1 MNSKELQLIIKCGE
15 TSTVQF
21 KECFP
26 NQDSIAAEMVAMSNA
41 RGGMILFGIKDKTG
55 EIIGLSYQEIQQ
67 LNSILANIATNL
79 LRPVIY
85 IQTET
90 VIVDERSLLI
100 AHIAEGDNKPYKDL
114 NGIIW
119 TKQGADKRKVMENS
133 EIMRL
138 FQCSGILYADEQPI
152 PFTSEKDIN
161 GYALDNFIRKEY
173 GREKDSFGIL
183 YTELLHNLH
192 IMKEDRMTLAG
203 LLFFGKDPQQYR
215 PTFVIKAVSF
225 FGNDIGGI
233 NYRDSKDI
241 TGTLPELF
249 EKGMSFLKANLHN
262 IQAGQGFNSIGK
274 LEISEVAL
282 EEILQNAL
290 VHRDYTRN
298 APIRLLIFDNRVE
311 IISPGCLPDGLTV
324 ESIKLGSA
332 VVRNPFIAN
341 FCAKTMPYRGLGSG
355 IIRALQEEPN
365 IKFINEPVGM
375 QFISVIDRIADEGV
389 NKDEGINEGIIEG
402 INEGINELE
411 SLSLTFVEKKPGAKG
426 YEIAEYIQKG
436 AATTERYLRSLK
448 DKELIEYKG
457 SRKTGG
463 YYKK

>member
-1 MNSKELQLIIKCGE
+1 
-15 TSTVQF
+15 
-21 KECFP
+21 
-26 NQDSIAAEMVAMSNA
+26 
-41 RGGMILFGIKDKTG
+41 
-55 EIIGLSYQEIQQ
+55 
-67 LNSILANIATNL
+67 
-79 LRPVIY
+79 
-85 IQTET
+85 
-90 VIVDERSLLI
+90 
-100 AHIAEGDNKPYKDL
+100 
-114 NGIIW
+114 
-119 TKQGADKRKVMENS
+119 MENS

-161 GYALDNFIRKEY
+161 GYAFGQTLSAKEY
-173 GREKDSFGIL
+173 GRRKDSFGIL

-249 EKGMSFLKANLHN
+249 EKGMSFWKQ
-262 IQAGQGFNSIGK
+262 IFIIYRQGQGFNSIGK

-332 VVRNPFIAN
+332 VVRNPFH
-341 FCAKTMPYRGLGSG
+341 C
-355 IIRALQEEPN
+355 
-365 IKFINEPVGM
+365 
-375 QFISVIDRIADEGV
+375 
-389 NKDEGINEGIIEG
+389 
-402 INEGINELE
+402 
-411 SLSLTFVEKKPGAKG
+411 
-426 YEIAEYIQKG
+426 
-436 AATTERYLRSLK
+436 
-448 DKELIEYKG
+448 
-457 SRKTGG
+457 
-463 YYKK
+463 

>member
-1 MNSKELQLIIKCGE
+1 MEKPVRYNSRNA
-15 TSTVQF
+15 
-21 KECFP
+21 FP
-26 NQDSIAAEMVAMSNA
+26 TKNSIAAEMVAMSNA

-183 YTELLHNLH
+183 YTELFTQPSYHERGQNDFGRPAVL
-192 IMKEDRMTLAG
+192 RQTTLSSTVQ
-203 LLFFGKDPQQYR
+203 LLSSKL
-215 PTFVIKAVSF
+215 VSF
-225 FGNDIGGI
+225 FW
-233 NYRDSKDI
+233 
-241 TGTLPELF
+241 
-249 EKGMSFLKANLHN
+249 
-262 IQAGQGFNSIGK
+262 
-274 LEISEVAL
+274 
-282 EEILQNAL
+282 
-290 VHRDYTRN
+290 
-298 APIRLLIFDNRVE
+298 
-311 IISPGCLPDGLTV
+311 
-324 ESIKLGSA
+324 
-332 VVRNPFIAN
+332 
-341 FCAKTMPYRGLGSG
+341 
-355 IIRALQEEPN
+355 
-365 IKFINEPVGM
+365 
-375 QFISVIDRIADEGV
+375 
-389 NKDEGINEGIIEG
+389 
-402 INEGINELE
+402 
-411 SLSLTFVEKKPGAKG
+411 
-426 YEIAEYIQKG
+426 
-436 AATTERYLRSLK
+436 
-448 DKELIEYKG
+448 
-457 SRKTGG
+457 
-463 YYKK
+463 

>member
-1 MNSKELQLIIKCGE
+1 MWRNQYGTIQGMLSQPRQYCRRNG
-15 TSTVQF
+15 SYVQCSWWNDTIRH
-21 KECFP
+21 KRQ
-26 NQDSIAAEMVAMSNA
+26 NGRNHRLV
-41 RGGMILFGIKDKTG
+41 
-55 EIIGLSYQEIQQ
+55 LSGNPATQFY
-67 LNSILANIATNL
+67 LANIATNL

-282 EEILQNAL
+282 EEILQNAWYI
-290 VHRDYTRN
+290 V
-298 APIRLLIFDNRVE
+298 
-311 IISPGCLPDGLTV
+311 
-324 ESIKLGSA
+324 
-332 VVRNPFIAN
+332 
-341 FCAKTMPYRGLGSG
+341 
-355 IIRALQEEPN
+355 IIR
-365 IKFINEPVGM
+365 VM
-375 QFISVIDRIADEGV
+375 HR
-389 NKDEGINEGIIEG
+389 
-402 INEGINELE
+402 
-411 SLSLTFVEKKPGAKG
+411 
-426 YEIAEYIQKG
+426 
-436 AATTERYLRSLK
+436 
-448 DKELIEYKG
+448 
-457 SRKTGG
+457 
-463 YYKK
+463 

>member
-1 MNSKELQLIIKCGE
+1 MDSKELQLIIKCGE

-241 TGTLPELF
+241 TGTNFDPESSQGNNNMSGYF
-249 EKGMSFLKANLHN
+249 ERFSVPNTSSF
-262 IQAGQGFNSIGK
+262 GG
-274 LEISEVAL
+274 
-282 EEILQNAL
+282 
-290 VHRDYTRN
+290 
-298 APIRLLIFDNRVE
+298 
-311 IISPGCLPDGLTV
+311 GLT
-324 ESIKLGSA
+324 I
-332 VVRNPFIAN
+332 N
-341 FCAKTMPYRGLGSG
+341 F
-355 IIRALQEEPN
+355 
-365 IKFINEPVGM
+365 
-375 QFISVIDRIADEGV
+375 
-389 NKDEGINEGIIEG
+389 
-402 INEGINELE
+402 
-411 SLSLTFVEKKPGAKG
+411 
-426 YEIAEYIQKG
+426 
-436 AATTERYLRSLK
+436 
-448 DKELIEYKG
+448 
-457 SRKTGG
+457 
-463 YYKK
+463 

>member
-21 KECFP
+21 KERFS

-41 RGGMILFGIKDKTG
+41 RGGTILFGIKDKTG
-55 EIIGLSYQEIQQ
+55 EITGLSYQEIQH
-67 LNSILANIATNL
+67 LNSTLANIATNL

-90 VIVDERSLLI
+90 IIIEDRSVLL

-114 NGIIW
+114 NGVIW

-138 FQCSGILYADEQPI
+138 FQCSGMLYADEQPI

-161 GYALDNFIRKEY
+161 GYAFDEFIRKEY
-173 GREKDSFGIL
+173 GREKDTFGIP
-183 YTELLHNLH
+183 YTELLQNLN
-192 IMKEDRMTLAG
+192 IIKEGKMTLAG
-203 LLFFGKDPQQYR
+203 LLFFGKNPQQYR

-225 FGNDIGGI
+225 FGNTIAGT

-274 LEISEVAL
+274 LEISEIAL

-298 APIRLLIFDNRVE
+298 APVRLLIFDNRVE

-355 IIRALQEEPN
+355 IIRALKEESN
-365 IKFINEPVGM
+365 LRFVNDTEGM
-375 QFISVIDRIADEGV
+375 QFSSIIERIHNEGV
-389 NKDEGINEGIIEG
+389 NEGINEGVNEG
-402 INEGINELE
+402 VNEGIKEQNILILNILGQEPGLNAKE
-411 SLSLTFVEKKPGAKG
+411 IALKIGKSLS
-426 YEIAEYIQKG
+426 
-436 AATTERYLRSLK
+436 TTERYISELK
-448 DKELIEYKG
+448 QKGLIEFRG
-457 SRKTGG
+457 IPKTGG
-463 YYKK
+463 YYRK